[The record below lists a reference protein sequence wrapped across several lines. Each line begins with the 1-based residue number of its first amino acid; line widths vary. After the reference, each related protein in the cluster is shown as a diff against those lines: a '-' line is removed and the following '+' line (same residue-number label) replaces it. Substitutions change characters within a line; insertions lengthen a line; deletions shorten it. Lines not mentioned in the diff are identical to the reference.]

1 MRRRRYRNRRYYR
14 ENSDRIRLYI
24 IGGIVLAALIIGII
38 LIVALAAGKDDGS
51 AGDKD
56 KNKDAKLQ
64 TNAILPVNQLVE
76 RYYEAK
82 KSCDATALMA
92 LIYPSMLI
100 DEDEL
105 KVEAEFVED
114 YRNVVCYT
122 LPGLDKDSYVVWV
135 EFEYKFHGI
144 DKAAPA
150 LNRMYVVR
158 STETDEYQIYA
169 SPDEKMLEHMTKLS
183 KREDVKELSEKIE
196 KRLNRALEADE
207 SLMSFY
213 KQLIHDKER

>member
-1 MRRRRYRNRRYYR
+1 MKIRSYRNNRYYAGI
-14 ENSDRIRLYI
+14 SDRKKIYI
-24 IGGIVLAALIIGII
+24 IGGAVLAVLIIALIIFFVLGRNK
-38 LIVALAAGKDDGS
+38 VSSGNEDETKDI
-51 AGDKD
+51 
-56 KNKDAKLQ
+56 KLQ

-82 KSCDATALMA
+82 KSCDETVLMS

-105 KVEAEFVED
+105 KVEADLVED

-122 LPGLDKDSYVVWV
+122 LPGLNEDSYVVWV

-144 DKAAPA
+144 DKMAPA
-150 LNRMYVVR
+150 LNRMYVVK

-169 SPDEKMLEHMTKLS
+169 TPDERMLEYMENLS
-183 KREDVKELSEKIE
+183 KREDVKKLTTKIE
-196 KRLNRALEADE
+196 EHLRKALEADDA
-207 SLMSFY
+207 LMDFY
-213 KQLIHDKER
+213 RQLSGEAEQ